1 MWPNL
6 QETGDLVTFTEE
18 ILNGKL
24 HFLRRVRM
32 IGSMVPVTGVS
43 TDVVYWWN
51 KLEGDWY
58 WE

>member
-1 MWPNL
+1 MWPNP
-6 QETGDLVTFTEE
+6 QETGGLVTITEE

-24 HFLRRVRM
+24 HFVWSFKM
-32 IGSMVPVTGVS
+32 IGSMVPVTGMS
-43 TDVVYWWN
+43 TDVVCCWN